1 MCYYWD
7 MKEAGAAGIKLYKSK
22 VKKLSLTESVFFLT
36 FIGFF
41 VSSLV
46 GSLGNVIDGIIVGHR
61 METADL
67 CASNVTAPVWF
78 AAAIIGGLLSKG
90 CQYACSDKLA
100 KGKVDEA
107 SDILSMTLTAGVGV
121 SVIFTVAVIVFNAP
135 LIRLLGVAPG
145 NASFEPCRRYL
156 IGAVLSVPAAT
167 ALMQLSNAMYLEGR
181 RKGAVY
187 SVLALSISDI
197 LLDLIAVFVINGGM
211 FWMGLSTSLSYY
223 AALWVLLIS
232 YRKNEMMIRP
242 HVVRIE
248 FLKLIK
254 LMYRGL
260 PMAVSRMT
268 TAWRTG
274 FTNSIL
280 AAASTAIGLA
290 AFNVQVQMNY
300 ITNALIFGIAQ
311 TAALMSG
318 IYFAE
323 ENKKALRKTM
333 VLSVVLVISIGV
345 ILMNVLPL
353 EGVTNFILHVYLGDN
368 EDAYEVTSDM
378 LFFYGTYVLA
388 QGIAVL
394 LANYLQATK
403 RIIMSNVVYILDDVV
418 FVYLCLNFWKKIADY
433 SFATDYERVLMTFI
447 AVFFAHAAFV
457 LCIPAI
463 YLIVNRIFVFG
474 WNAVL
479 MLPRGFG
486 VSKDKEFTASPENEE
501 EAVQVSRAIYDF
513 CLQHEVS
520 SKSASV
526 LSLAVEEL
534 AVNTVRYGFSEG
546 RTNIID
552 IRLIIKDDEL
562 IMSIRDN
569 SKMFDPKKF
578 YEAVCD
584 DTDKTKNV
592 GIRAAMGLASDITY
606 TTTLKLNNLTMR
618 MPIVV

>member
-1 MCYYWD
+1 
-7 MKEAGAAGIKLYKSK
+7 MKEDSTAGINLSHSP
-22 VKKLSLTESVFFLT
+22 VKKISLTGRVFFLT

-41 VSSLV
+41 FSSLV

-61 METADL
+61 MDTADL

-78 AAAIIGGLLSKG
+78 AAVIIGGLLSKG

-100 KGKVDEA
+100 KGNVDEA

-121 SVIFTVAVIVFNAP
+121 SVIFTVAVIAFNAP
-135 LIRLLGVAPG
+135 LISLLGVGPG
-145 NASFEPCRRYL
+145 NPAFEPCRRYL
-156 IGAVLSVPAAT
+156 IGAVLSVPAST
-167 ALMQLSNAMYLEGR
+167 VLTQLSNAMYLEGR

-187 SVLALSISDI
+187 SVLALSITDI
-197 LLDLIAVFVINGGM
+197 LLDLIVVFVIHGGM

-223 AALWVLLIS
+223 AALGVLIIN
-232 YRKNEMMIRP
+232 YRQKDMMLRP
-242 HVVRIE
+242 GFVRIE
-248 FLKLIK
+248 FVKLIK

-260 PMAVSRMT
+260 PLAVSRMT

-280 AAASTAIGLA
+280 ATASTAVGLA

-333 VLSVVLVISIGV
+333 VLSVILVIGTG
-345 ILMNVLPL
+345 ILVMSVTPMDIVTDFVLR
-353 EGVTNFILHVYLGDN
+353 VYLGYH
-368 EDAYEVTSDM
+368 EDAYEVTSHM
-378 LFFYGTYVLA
+378 LFFYGTYVLV
-388 QGIAVL
+388 QGVAVL

-418 FVYLCLNFWKKIADY
+418 FVYLSLSFWKAVADF
-433 SFATDYERVLMTFI
+433 SNAADTDRVFMTFF
-447 AVFFAHAAFV
+447 AVFFAHAAFI
-457 LCIPAI
+457 LCIPLI
-463 YLIVNRIFVFG
+463 YLIVNRIFVSG
-474 WNAVL
+474 WDAVL
-479 MLPRGFG
+479 MLPPGFG
-486 VSKDKEFTASPENEE
+486 VPKDKEFTASPRNEA
-501 EAVQVSRAIYDF
+501 EAVQASRALYDF
-513 CLQHEVS
+513 CLRHEVS
-520 SKSASV
+520 PKSASV
-526 LSLAVEEL
+526 ISLAVEEL
-534 AVNTVRYGFSEG
+534 AVNTVRYGFSKG

-552 IRLIIKDDEL
+552 VRLIIKEDEL
-562 IMSIRDN
+562 IMSMRDN

-578 YEAVCD
+578 YAAVCD

-606 TTTLKLNNLTMR
+606 TTTLKLNNLTMH